1 MKLNLWPLCFISYKF
16 DLGRNDAGQVV
27 YGRSY
32 ACFIK
37 IRKDVADD
45 KGILAHELEHVRQ
58 AWRLLLIGHALL
70 LYYPPYRAWC
80 ERKAMIVQLS
90 VK

>member
-1 MKLNLWPLCFISYKF
+1 MKLNLWPLCFISYNS
-16 DLGRNDAGQVV
+16 DLGRRDGKVV

-32 ACFIK
+32 ACFVK

-58 AWRLLLIGHALL
+58 AWCGLLILHWIL
-70 LYYPPYRAWC
+70 LYYPAYRAWC
-80 ERKAMIVQLS
+80 EKRAMLTQLTC
-90 VK
+90 K